1 MDRPTASR
9 LLNLRPADTPNA
21 IRASAPMVAPTP
33 MPTDAPVLS
42 PELPVGVEVAAGVL
56 MVARLAMMAFE
67 KGN

>member
-1 MDRPTASR
+1 M
-9 LLNLRPADTPNA
+9 PA
-21 IRASAPMVAPTP
+21 
-33 MPTDAPVLS
+33 DAPVLS